1 MLCILS
7 LVKKIKYILDYVIAV
22 IAVIVLS
29 PLFIILYFLVRILIG
44 KPVFF
49 KQIRPG
55 YKGKVFTIYKF
66 RTMTN
71 QCDASGNLLED
82 KLRMTRLGK
91 FMRSYSLDELP
102 QIINI
107 LKGDLSL
114 VGPRPLLVEYLT
126 FYTSDEM
133 KRHDVKPGITGWAQ
147 INGRNT
153 ISWKKKFELDLWYV
167 NNWSLVLDIKILF
180 LTVLKVIKKS
190 DVQKN
195 QNVTMPPYNGSN

>member
-1 MLCILS
+1 
-7 LVKKIKYILDYVIAV
+7 
-22 IAVIVLS
+22 
-29 PLFIILYFLVRILIG
+29 
-44 KPVFF
+44 
-49 KQIRPG
+49 
-55 YKGKVFTIYKF
+55 
-66 RTMTN
+66 MTN